1 MEINKKKSHKLIDYK
16 YAIKFMEKKV
26 DQIIQQKSN
35 ELIWFLTH
43 NDVYTCGTSA
53 QKKEILKI
61 TNIPII
67 STNRGGKTTYHGKGQ
82 RIVYLM
88 INLNNR
94 KKDIRLFINI
104 LEKTIHNLLYELE
117 IKSKSYKNRI
127 GIWVT
132 EVKGIKLK
140 KEKKIGS
147 IGLRIKKW
155 VTFHGLSFNICPN
168 LRYYDN
174 IVACGLENYETTSLK
189 DLGIILS
196 DKEFDEKF
204 AYHFLKEINKF

>member
-168 LRYYDN
+168 LSYYDN